1 MPAQVQRSVLARG
14 RELVTDLQRC
24 RQRLRLG
31 MGQVSL
37 QQWVG
42 WQAANCHGRT
52 WQAFQQ
58 GAKRLQALGIQP
70 GERLACCPGG
80 PARARWHC
88 APAVLQQAEL
98 VVQLFAVGL
107 ADEPEPAVQQGA
119 GFVRAS
125 VGTELQVKVPQQ
137 LPGERIQP
145 FGRETLQPATLAQ
158 RAQPGTWAAVLQVSD
173 QQFQRLLGTAGEAG
187 A

>member
-37 QQWVG
+37 QQWID
-42 WQAANCHGRT
+42 WQKLPIAMVAT

-58 GAKRLQALGIQP
+58 GAKRLQPLGIQP
-70 GERLACCPGG
+70 GERLACAV
-80 PARARWHC
+80 PAGQLERAGTVRT
-88 APAVLQQAEL
+88 AVLQQAEL

-107 ADEPEPAVQQGA
+107 ADEPEPTLQQGA

-137 LPGERIQP
+137 LTGERIQP
-145 FGRETLQPATLAQ
+145 FGRETL
-158 RAQPGTWAAVLQVSD
+158 
-173 QQFQRLLGTAGEAG
+173 
-187 A
+187 